1 MAQHSIGALSKKT
14 GCNVETIRYYE
25 REGLWRPPARTAG
38 GHRVYSDE
46 HVKRLSFVRRARELG
61 FTLGKIRGL
70 LALVDKADFTCD
82 EVQALTLDHAG
93 QVRRKIED
101 LIKIDHV
108 LRDMAAKCDRG
119 AVPDCPVIDTLFGD
133 AVGRAQP

>member
-1 MAQHSIGALSKKT
+1 MAQHSIGALSKRT

-25 REGLWRPPARTAG
+25 REGLWRLPGRTAG
-38 GHRVYSDE
+38 GHRVYDDE

-61 FTLGKIRGL
+61 FTLDEIRGL

-82 EVQALTLDHAG
+82 EVRHLTLDHAD
-93 QVRRKIED
+93 QIRRKIED
-101 LIKIDHV
+101 LLKIEQV
-108 LRDMAAKCDRG
+108 LRDMAGKCDRG

-133 AVGRAQP
+133 ATGRA